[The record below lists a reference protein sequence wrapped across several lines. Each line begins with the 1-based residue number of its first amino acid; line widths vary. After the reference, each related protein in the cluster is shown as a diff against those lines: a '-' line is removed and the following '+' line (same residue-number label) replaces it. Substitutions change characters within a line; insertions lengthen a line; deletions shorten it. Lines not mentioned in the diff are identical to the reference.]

1 MKSIFF
7 SKYPF
12 SSLWRKFQLI
22 WRCVLFPHLIFDTME
37 ITTSISKLVLLDKII
52 CNVCKRLSIES
63 QTMVWYFTDYFVCSF
78 IIEKLISPDKFLLYN
93 PSFGT
98 LWIFWWYWKRL
109 WHFEN
114 LIFCCK
120 ITRYNFQSKMQIM
133 APVVVYSWINIFL
146 H

>member
-1 MKSIFF
+1 MKSIFP

-37 ITTSISKLVLLDKII
+37 ITTSISKFGLLDKII
-52 CNVCKRLSIES
+52 SIES
-63 QTMVWYFTDYFVCSF
+63 QTMVWYSTDHFVCSF
-78 IIEKLISPDKFLLYN
+78 IIEKIISPDQFLCYTPRFLEHCG
-93 PSFGT
+93 F
-98 LWIFWWYWKRL
+98 FWWFWKRL
-109 WHFEN
+109 GHFEN

-120 ITRYNFQSKMQIM
+120 IMRYNFQSKMQIM
-133 APVVVYSWINIFL
+133 TPGVVYSWINIFL